1 MKTYTGPTLGGA
13 VATITCPDWCTVDHA
28 YWDDNADDCFHKSDL
43 LEVTPPRDRAN
54 HPAPVFHPQL
64 GAELQLHS
72 TATSPAAAAV
82 WLQLSEYKE
91 DGVEL
96 DLAGLDS
103 HLAEI
108 DRYREGLTKY
118 RRLLAAIDAE
128 RRRRH

>member
-13 VATITCPDWCTVDHA
+13 TATITCPDWCTVDHA
-28 YWDDNADDCFHKSDL
+28 YWDDRADDCFHKSAL

-108 DRYREGLTKY
+108 DRYREGLAKY

-128 RRRRH
+128 RRGRH